1 MKNVLITLVCVILTA
16 HSERSFSQDSLCFS
30 VDEAKIIFKLAN
42 KGRWCDTLSTNYE
55 AQIKQLE
62 LIVKD
67 QNYQI
72 ELGQELVD
80 QQRDLIIKM
89 NKEVTELKRKRGI
102 MRKLLLGSGLI
113 ILVETGIIL
122 IK

>member
-1 MKNVLITLVCVILTA
+1 MITLVLGIWTLLSVP
-16 HSERSFSQDSLCFS
+16 SFSQDSLCFS

-42 KGRWCDTLSTNYE
+42 KGRWCDSLSINYE
-55 AQIKQLE
+55 SQIKQLE

-72 ELGQELVD
+72 EIGQELVD

-102 MRKLLLGSGLI
+102 MRKILLGSGLI

-122 IK
+122 II